1 MWFVLISLIVTA
13 LLSFAAV
20 FTIDP
25 RELYDISLEDYLKWE
40 NFKKNFWK

>member
-1 MWFVLISLIVTA
+1 MWLLIFLIILVG
-13 LLSFAAV
+13 LFIFAAA

>member
-1 MWFVLISLIVTA
+1 MWLLIFLII
-13 LLSFAAV
+13 LGLFIFAAA

-25 RELYDISLEDYLKWE
+25 RELYNISLEDYLKWE